1 MEFIEQL
8 RSLGNS
14 IMKEEE
20 NSSLNKSK
28 VELLPTI
35 DKRSQL
41 KLKLDGIKK
50 QKSKEINDD
59 DENEYEYENEEF
71 Y

>member
-50 QKSKEINDD
+50 QKSKEIYD
-59 DENEYEYENEEF
+59 DENENEYENEEF